1 MSCAFK
7 TLLPQPT
14 TVELALEEEMAQKYC
29 RLSPDIIKALH
40 DPWACPLEFLPW
52 LAYAYSVDTWN
63 DVWPEAT
70 KRAVVANSIAVH
82 THKGTRGGVEDALAA
97 LGVEV
102 KIEEWWQQVP
112 QSERGTMRLTLSIHG
127 VLDPSADILISAAL
141 LLDIID
147 QINHTKR
154 ASIHF
159 IFSLLVETTSPTGLA
174 LVSSGQLT
182 THQQLEAAPVRLVAH
197 ASRPLGFAVASSG
210 QLTTHQ
216 QLQAAPV
223 RLTAQA
229 SAPLGLAV
237 ASSGQLTTH
246 QQLDAEPMRLVANNS
261 IPAGWALAASGQLT
275 THCQLE
281 VSIA

>member
-1 MSCAFK
+1 MSCEFK

-63 DVWPEAT
+63 DGWPEAT
-70 KRAVVANSIAVH
+70 KRSVVANSIAVH

-102 KIEEWWQQVP
+102 TIDEWWQQVH
-112 QSERGTMRLTLSIHG
+112 QGERGTMRLTLS
-127 VLDPSADILISAAL
+127 VQNALDPTADILISESV

-147 QINHTKR
+147 QMNHTKR

-159 IFSLLVETTSPTGLA
+159 DFRLLVETTAPTGLA
-174 LVSSGQLT
+174 LASSGQLT

-197 ASRPLGFAVASSG
+197 ASRPLGFALVSSC

-216 QLQAAPV
+216 QLESAPV
-223 RLTAQA
+223 RMAAQ
-229 SAPLGLAV
+229 
-237 ASSGQLTTH
+237 
-246 QQLDAEPMRLVANNS
+246 NS
-261 IPAGWALAASGQLT
+261 IPAGLALDASGQLT
-275 THCQLE
+275 THCRLE

>member
-7 TLLPQPT
+7 TLLPHPT
-14 TVELALEEEMAQKYC
+14 RRAELALEEELAQKYC

-40 DPWACPLEFLPW
+40 DPWTCPLEFLPW

-82 THKGTRGGVEDALAA
+82 THKGTRGGIDDAMAS

-102 KIEEWWQQVP
+102 AIEEWWQQVP
-112 QSERGTMRLTLSIHG
+112 PGERGTMRLTLSVQT
-127 VLDPSADILISAAL
+127 VLDPSADILISEPVLA
-141 LLDIID
+141 DIID

-159 IFSLLVETTSPTGLA
+159 DFSLLVDATAPLGLVLA
-174 LVSSGQLT
+174 SSGQLT
-182 THQQLEAAPVRLVAH
+182 THQQLEAAPVRL
-197 ASRPLGFAVASSG
+197 
-210 QLTTHQ
+210 
-216 QLQAAPV
+216 AA
-223 RLTAQA
+223 Q
-229 SAPLGLAV
+229 
-237 ASSGQLTTH
+237 
-246 QQLDAEPMRLVANNS
+246 NS
-261 IPAGWALAASGQLT
+261 IPAGWVLAASGQLT

>member
-7 TLLPQPT
+7 TLLPYPT
-14 TVELALEEEMAQKYC
+14 PVELALEEELAQKYW
-29 RLSPDIIKALH
+29 RVVPDLIKALH
-40 DPWACPLEFLPW
+40 DPWACPLAFLPW

-63 DVWPEAT
+63 DVWPETT

-102 KIEEWWQQVP
+102 TIEEWWQQEP
-112 QSERGTMRLTLSIHG
+112 QGERGTMRLTLSVQN
-127 VLDPSADILISAAL
+127 VLDPTAGILISEAV

-159 IFSLLVETTSPTGLA
+159 DFRLLAETTAPTSFA
-174 LVSSGQLT
+174 L
-182 THQQLEAAPVRLVAH
+182 
-197 ASRPLGFAVASSG
+197 ASSG

-216 QLQAAPV
+216 
-223 RLTAQA
+223 RID
-229 SAPLGLAV
+229 SAIVPM
-237 ASSGQLTTH
+237 STH
-246 QQLDAEPMRLVANNS
+246 DSL
-261 IPAGWALAASGQLT
+261 PAGLALAASGQLT
-275 THCQLE
+275 AHCRLE
-281 VSIA
+281 VCLA